1 MANLMIILI
10 ILIAF
15 YILVTTLV
23 SSAVVYLVDNKKGS
37 FKASLITFSISTIIL
52 LTIPIILS
60 NFLKIPYIFLKC
72 YVLIAQPVIS
82 CLVYKK
88 VSKKPWKRTISTMA
102 LVSVCQSA
110 INLISWL
117 I

>member
-1 MANLMIILI
+1 MANLMIVLF

-15 YILVTTLV
+15 YILVTTLI
-23 SSAVVYLVDNKKGS
+23 SSVVVYLVDNKKGS
-37 FKASLITFSISTIIL
+37 FKISLITFAISTVIFL
-52 LTIPIILS
+52 LIPVILS
-60 NFLKIPYIFLKC
+60 SFLKLPYIFLKC
-72 YVLIAQPVIS
+72 YVLIAQPIIS

-88 VSKKPWKRTISTMA
+88 VSKKTWKCAISTMA
-102 LVSVCQSA
+102 LVSICQSA